1 MGILA
6 CGICYICIIH
16 NLWTIRF
23 FVAIALP
30 RNIIIITYKKSN
42 FKWYVSIISDFK
54 ISKLLKIF
62 AKLSFRRL
70 IILTNISYLYSFCSN
85 GISKSTIVFNKNHR
99 RRKFGNELLDLH
111 TGIHINKIERFIPY
125 I

>member
-1 MGILA
+1 MGILVR
-6 CGICYICIIH
+6 GICHICIIH
-16 NLWTIRF
+16 NVWTIRF

-62 AKLSFRRL
+62 AKLSFRRS

-99 RRKFGNELLDLH
+99 RRKLFYYLLDLH
-111 TGIHINKIERFIPY
+111 TRIHINKIERFIPY